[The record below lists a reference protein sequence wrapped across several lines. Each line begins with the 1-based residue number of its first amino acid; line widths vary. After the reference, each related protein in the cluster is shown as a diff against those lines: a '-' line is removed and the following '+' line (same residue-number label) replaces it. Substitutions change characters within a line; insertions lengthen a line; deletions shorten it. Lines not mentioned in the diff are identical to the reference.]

1 MFIALSVITFDHLT
15 EKDHA
20 DEAAQLAAD
29 AEEPVEKLVEKHK
42 RGEVEGNEDEDYEE
56 EEEDDYEEE
65 EDSGDDYAGGDD
77 DEEEDLVEEEEDEDD
92 YDDKPKKGNIQF
104 LNMPYYIK

>member
-1 MFIALSVITFDHLT
+1 MFFCLSTCYCCYPLDYQT

-20 DEAAQLAAD
+20 DDEAAQLAAD

-56 EEEDDYEEE
+56 EEEDDYEED
-65 EDSGDDYAGGDD
+65 DSGDDYAGGDD
-77 DEEEDLVEEEEDEDD
+77 DEEDEFEEEEEDEDD
-92 YDDKPKKGNIQF
+92 YDDKPKKGTF
-104 LNMPYYIK
+104 